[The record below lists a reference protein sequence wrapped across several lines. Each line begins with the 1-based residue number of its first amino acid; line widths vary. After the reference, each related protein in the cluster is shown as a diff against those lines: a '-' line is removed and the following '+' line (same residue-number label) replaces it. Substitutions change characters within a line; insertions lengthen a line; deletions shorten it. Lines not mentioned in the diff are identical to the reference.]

1 MRFDILT
8 LFPDIFKGF
17 LEESLINKALERGF
31 LSINVTDIRAQTFDK
46 HNTADDCPF
55 GGGPGMVM
63 LAEPIIKLLEKVKS
77 IKYKVKSEGKEK
89 NGRAKVILLS
99 PAGRTLTQNKI
110 KELAKETRLILICG
124 RYEGIDERINDYID
138 EEISIGDYVLSGG
151 ELPAA
156 VLIESISRYI
166 PGVVKEQDSVENDSF
181 SDGLLDFP
189 HYTRPASSPFGEAP
203 PELLGGNHEKI
214 RKWRRKE
221 QLKRTLFRRPDIL
234 AKAEL
239 TEEDKEIVQEIVSD
253 IS

>member
-17 LEESLINKALERGF
+17 LEESLIKKALERGLLF
-31 LSINVTDIRAQTFDK
+31 INVLDIRNETSDR
-46 HNTADDCPF
+46 HNTADDSPF

-63 LAEPIIKLLEKVKS
+63 LAEPVFKSLEK
-77 IKYKVKSEGKEK
+77 IKTPGSKIV
-89 NGRAKVILLS
+89 LMS
-99 PAGRTLTQNKI
+99 PAGTKLTQDKVKDLS
-110 KELAKETRLILICG
+110 KEEHLIIICG
-124 RYEGIDERINDYID
+124 RYEGLDERISASGI

-156 VLIESISRYI
+156 VLIESVSRYI

-189 HYTRPASSPFGEAP
+189 HYTRPAHSPFGEVP
-203 PELLGGNHEKI
+203 PELLGGNHEEI

-234 AKAEL
+234 TKAKL
-239 TEEDKEIVQEIVSD
+239 NEEDKGIIQEIVSD
-253 IS
+253 KY